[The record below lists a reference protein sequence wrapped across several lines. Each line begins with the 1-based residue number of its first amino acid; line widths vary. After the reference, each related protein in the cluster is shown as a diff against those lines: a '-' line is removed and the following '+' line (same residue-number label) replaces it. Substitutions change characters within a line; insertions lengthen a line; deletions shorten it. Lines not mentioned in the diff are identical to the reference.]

1 MSEAV
6 IAGHDLA
13 VGYRQERGA
22 VKTVLSGI
30 NLQLHRGEFACLL
43 GPNGAGKSTLL
54 RTLAGTQ
61 PELDGAVTIGGVA
74 LHRLAK
80 KALAQRLS
88 VVLTDRL
95 QVGNLTVYELI
106 SLGRFPYTGLRGR
119 LTPRDHQAVR
129 WAVQA
134 THLADLAHQPV
145 TELSDGQRQRV
156 MIARALAQEPE
167 FMLLDEPT
175 AFLDLPTR
183 VEITGLLRRMARQ
196 TGLAVLMSTHDLDL
210 ALRTADTLWLITESG
225 QFLCGTPEDLVLNG
239 AFEATFASAELDFD
253 REVGGFRY
261 RQEHVAEVRIEADGL
276 AGLWLR
282 RALERAGYAVVT
294 TFVNGSVPIKITA
307 TSGGGDGSLPEWEME
322 SPAGVAH
329 FDEIGAVIAHLRHNF
344 PLLDPSE
351 NVAQER
357 PIP

>member
-1 MSEAV
+1 MSAAV
-6 IAGHDLA
+6 IVGQALA
-13 VGYRQERGA
+13 VGYRLGRGA
-22 VKTVLSGI
+22 SKSVLTGI
-30 NLQLHRGEFACLL
+30 DLQLHRGEFACLL

-61 PELDGAVTIGGVA
+61 PALHGAVTIGGVA
-74 LHRLAK
+74 LHRLTK

-95 QVGNLTVYELI
+95 QVGNLTTYELI

-119 LTPRDHQAVR
+119 LTLRDHQAVR
-129 WAVQA
+129 WAIEA

-156 MIARALAQEPE
+156 MIARTLAQEPE

-183 VEITGLLRRMARQ
+183 VEIIGLLRRLARQ

-210 ALRTADTLWLITESG
+210 ALRTADTLWLITG
-225 QFLCGTPEDLVLNG
+225 DGRFLYGAPEDLVLSG
-239 AFEATFASAELDFD
+239 AFEATFAGAELDFD

-261 RQEHVAEVRIEADGL
+261 RQAKTSQVLVEAEGL

-282 RALERAGYAVVT
+282 RALERAGYAVVST
-294 TFVNGSVPIKITA
+294 PTGEQPPVKIVALPGEGNGM
-307 TSGGGDGSLPEWEME
+307 LPRWQIE
-322 SPAGVAH
+322 SAAGVSQYH
-329 FDEIGAVIAHLRHNF
+329 EIGKMIAHLSRHH
-344 PLLDPSE
+344 PTRDADE
-351 NVAQER
+351 HHR
-357 PIP
+357 

>member
-1 MSEAV
+1 MSDAV
-6 IAGHDLA
+6 IVGRDLA
-13 VGYRQERGA
+13 VGYRRGRDEA
-22 VKTVLSGI
+22 KTVLSGI
-30 NLQLHRGEFACLL
+30 DLQLHRGEFACLL

-61 PELDGAVTIGGVA
+61 PALHGAVIIGGVA
-74 LHRLAK
+74 LHRLTK

-119 LTPRDHQAVR
+119 LSPRDHQAVH
-129 WAVQA
+129 WAIQA

-183 VEITGLLRRMARQ
+183 VEITGLLRRLARQ

-210 ALRTADTLWLITESG
+210 ALRTADTLWLITGDSR
-225 QFLCGTPEDLVLNG
+225 FICGAPEDLVLNG
-239 AFEATFASAELDFD
+239 AFEATFAGAELDFD

-261 RQEHVAEVRIEADGL
+261 RQVPVAQVCIEAEGL

-282 RALERAGYAVVT
+282 RALEREGYAVAT
-294 TFVNGSVPIKITA
+294 TPTGEQIPVKIAARPDTGNGALPGWKI
-307 TSGGGDGSLPEWEME
+307 E
-322 SPAGVAH
+322 SAAGISH
-329 FDEIGAVIAHLRHNF
+329 YQEIGALIAHLRHNH
-344 PLLDPSE
+344 PL
-351 NVAQER
+351 
-357 PIP
+357 I

>member
-6 IAGHDLA
+6 IVGRDLA
-13 VGYRQERGA
+13 VGYRQERGVA
-22 VKTVLSGI
+22 KTVLSAI
-30 NLQLHRGEFACLL
+30 DLQLHRGEFACLL

-61 PELDGAVTIGGVA
+61 PELHGAVTIGGVA
-74 LHRLAK
+74 LHRLPK

-129 WAVQA
+129 WAIQV
-134 THLADLAHQPV
+134 THLTDLTHQPV

-167 FMLLDEPT
+167 FLLLDEPT

-183 VEITGLLRRMARQ
+183 VEITGLLRRLARQ

-210 ALRTADTLWLITESG
+210 ALRTADTLWLITEDG
-225 QFLCGTPEDLVLNG
+225 QFLCGVPEDLVLNG

-261 RQEHVAEVRIEADGL
+261 RQEQVAEVLLEADGL

-294 TFVNGSVPIKITA
+294 AFMNGSVPVKITA
-307 TSGGGDGSLPEWEME
+307 TPGNSSGALPEWKIE
-322 SPAGVAH
+322 SAAGVVR
-329 FDEIGAVIAHLRHNF
+329 FGEIGAIIAHLRHNH
-344 PLLDPSE
+344 PLFTSE
-351 NVAQER
+351 RAEHER
-357 PIP
+357 GS

>member
-6 IAGHDLA
+6 IVGHDLA
-13 VGYRQERGA
+13 VGYPLGSRA
-22 VKTVLSGI
+22 YKTVLSEI
-30 NLQLHRGEFACLL
+30 DLSLHRGEFACLL

-61 PELDGAVTIGGVA
+61 TALQGTVSIGGVT

-80 KALAQRLS
+80 KVLAQRLS

-119 LTPRDHQAVR
+119 LTARDHQAVR
-129 WAVQA
+129 WAIQA
-134 THLADLAHQPV
+134 THLDDLAQQMV

-183 VEITGLLRRMARQ
+183 VEITGLLRRLARQ
-196 TGLAVLMSTHDLDL
+196 TGLAVLMTTHDLDL
-210 ALRTADTLWLITESG
+210 ALRSADTLWLITEDG
-225 QFLCGTPEDLVLNG
+225 RFICGTPEDLVLNG
-239 AFEATFASAELDFD
+239 TFETTFVSNELDFD
-253 REVGGFRY
+253 RELGGFRY
-261 RQEHVAEVRIEADGL
+261 RQPKTHPVLVEASGL
-276 AGLWLR
+276 SGIWLR
-282 RALERAGYAVVT
+282 RALERKGYAVVT
-294 TFVNGSVPIKITA
+294 TCEEGSSPITITA
-307 TSGGGDGSLPEWEME
+307 LSETEKGALPSWQIE
-322 SPAGVAH
+322 SAVGVSH
-329 FDEIGAVIAHLRHNF
+329 CEDIGTVIAHLSQNH
-344 PLLDPSE
+344 S
-351 NVAQER
+351 VAQ
-357 PIP
+357 

>member
-6 IAGHDLA
+6 IATHDLA
-13 VGYRQERGA
+13 VGYQQGRGA
-22 VKTVLSGI
+22 VKTILSGI
-30 NLQLHRGEFACLL
+30 DLQLDRGEFACLL

-61 PELDGAVTIGGVA
+61 PALHGTVTISGVA
-74 LHRLAK
+74 MQQLEE
-80 KALAQRLS
+80 KALAQCLS

-129 WAVQA
+129 WAIQA
-134 THLADLAHQPV
+134 THLEDLAHQLV
-145 TELSDGQRQRV
+145 IELSDGQRQRV

-183 VEITGLLRRMARQ
+183 VEITGLLRRLVHQ

-210 ALRTADTLWLITESG
+210 ALRTADTLWLITDAG
-225 QFLCGTPEDLVLNG
+225 RFICGAPEDLVLNG
-239 AFEATFASAELDFD
+239 AFEATFASDELDFD
-253 REVGGFRY
+253 REVGGFRH
-261 RQEHVAEVRIEADGL
+261 RQADGTQVLIDADGL
-276 AGLWLR
+276 TGLWLR

-294 TFVNGSVPIKITA
+294 TTAGDSRSVKISALPINGTGNLPGWQVESA
-307 TSGGGDGSLPEWEME
+307 GDVYRYS
-322 SPAGVAH
+322 
-329 FDEIGAVIAHLRHNF
+329 EIGAVIAHLRRHS
-344 PLLDPSE
+344 PL
-351 NVAQER
+351 VHR
-357 PIP
+357 

>member
-1 MSEAV
+1 MNKAV
-6 IAGHDLA
+6 IVGRSLA
-13 VGYRQERGA
+13 VGYRQGRSEA
-22 VKTVLSGI
+22 KTILSALD
-30 NLQLHRGEFACLL
+30 LQLHQGEFACLL

-61 PELDGAVTIGGVA
+61 PALHGIVTIGGVA
-74 LHRLAK
+74 FEQLEK

-119 LTPRDHQAVR
+119 LTHRDHQAVR
-129 WAVQA
+129 WAIQA
-134 THLADLAHQPV
+134 AHLDDLAHQLV

-183 VEITGLLRRMARQ
+183 VEITGLLRRLARQ

-210 ALRTADTLWLITESG
+210 ALRTADTLWLITGEG
-225 QFLCGTPEDLVLNG
+225 RFIHGAPEDLVLNG
-239 AFEATFASAELDFD
+239 AFEATFASTELDFD

-261 RQEHVAEVRIEADGL
+261 RQAYAGQISIEADGL
-276 AGLWLR
+276 AGHWLR
-282 RALERAGYAVVT
+282 RALERVGYMVAPSSTDEQTSVKVVALPDT
-294 TFVNGSVPIKITA
+294 VNG
-307 TSGGGDGSLPEWEME
+307 DLPSWQIE
-322 SPAGVAH
+322 GVEGINCYS
-329 FDEIGAVIAHLRHNF
+329 EIGAIIAHLRENY
-344 PLLDPSE
+344 PLTHK
-351 NVAQER
+351 
-357 PIP
+357 

>member
-6 IAGHDLA
+6 IVGHDLA
-13 VGYRQERGA
+13 VGYRLRRSEE
-22 VKTVLSGI
+22 KTVLQGI
-30 NLQLHRGEFACLL
+30 DLQLHRGEFACLL

-61 PELDGAVTIGGVA
+61 PALHGTVAIGGVA
-74 LHRLAK
+74 LHQLAK
-80 KALAQRLS
+80 KTLAQRLS

-129 WAVQA
+129 WAIQA
-134 THLADLAHQPV
+134 THLEDLAHQLV
-145 TELSDGQRQRV
+145 AELSDGQRQRV

-183 VEITGLLRRMARQ
+183 VEITGLLRRLARQ

-210 ALRTADTLWLITESG
+210 ALRSADTLWLITSDG
-225 QFLCGTPEDLVLNG
+225 RFLCGAPEDLVLNG
-239 AFEATFASAELDFD
+239 TFETTFASAELDFD

-261 RQEHVAEVRIEADGL
+261 RQPKANQVLVDAAGL
-276 AGLWLR
+276 AGIWLR
-282 RALERAGYAVVT
+282 RALEREGYAVVT
-294 TFVNGSVPIKITA
+294 VPHDESAFVKIVSIPANGNSA
-307 TSGGGDGSLPEWEME
+307 TSGWQIESANAVTHCGD
-322 SPAGVAH
+322 
-329 FDEIGAVIAHLRHNF
+329 IGTIITYLRRNH
-344 PLLDPSE
+344 PTE
-351 NVAQER
+351 QTGAQ
-357 PIP
+357 

>member
-1 MSEAV
+1 MSDAVSEAV
-6 IAGHDLA
+6 IVGRDLA
-13 VGYRQERGA
+13 VGYRLGRGDA
-22 VKTVLSGI
+22 KTVLASL

-61 PELDGAVTIGGVA
+61 PALHGAVTISGVA
-74 LHRLAK
+74 LHRLTK

-119 LTPRDHQAVR
+119 LTLRDHQAVR
-129 WAVQA
+129 WAIEA
-134 THLADLAHQPV
+134 THLADLAHQLV

-183 VEITGLLRRMARQ
+183 VEITGLLRRLARQ

-210 ALRTADTLWLITESG
+210 ALRTADTLWLITSDG
-225 QFLCGTPEDLVLNG
+225 RFLHGAPEDLVLTG
-239 AFEATFASAELDFD
+239 AFEATFAGAALDFD

-261 RQEHVAEVRIEADGL
+261 RQAYSAPVAIEADGL

-294 TFVNGSVPIKITA
+294 TPTGEQPPVKIVARLAAGNGARPGWQI
-307 TSGGGDGSLPEWEME
+307 E
-322 SPAGVAH
+322 SAAGISH
-329 FDEIGAVIAHLRHNF
+329 YGEIGALVAHLRHDY
-344 PLLDPSE
+344 PAS
-351 NVAQER
+351 
-357 PIP
+357 